1 MEYVSADGYMRLD
14 NRGRNPE
21 VETELLKIVSA
32 LPTQIKPEDRTAL
45 LRGILGDLSCK
56 AVWRRWTQERKSSFA
71 SASQAK
77 LTQDRVHVG
86 GYGGQGAGTKPD
98 RVRGVDRGLLPVN
111 TGVPL
116 GAAV

>member
-1 MEYVSADGYMRLD
+1 MEYVSADGYMRLE

-71 SASQAK
+71 SASQ
-77 LTQDRVHVG
+77 QS
-86 GYGGQGAGTKPD
+86 
-98 RVRGVDRGLLPVN
+98 
-111 TGVPL
+111 
-116 GAAV
+116 